1 VSTPVT
7 AQSTVA
13 AADGAAPL
21 MVTVNA
27 TVLTSSSTCTPFV
40 SSLSASVTL
49 VATPMLNT
57 GAAVTVT
64 ATAAAVVTLP

>member
-1 VSTPVT
+1 MSTPVT

-13 AADGAAPL
+13 AADGAAPV

-27 TVLTSSSTCTPFV
+27 TLPTSSFTWSPAATEST
-40 SSLSASVTL
+40 SVTPDS
-49 VATPMLNT
+49 AMLNT

-64 ATAAAVVTLP
+64 STPAAVVTLP